1 MINLNK
7 EMLTSFAIA
16 EGAQYIKTGAICITT
31 GAHTGRCPTAKKI
44 ELCDETRDKIDW
56 DNNQSITEDEF
67 DKQCEKFRSHKD
79 AQEIVYTQNVQAVRD
94 WKHTMPLRVFTE
106 KACYGLFVSNMF
118 SPTKMS
124 PLYEV
129 YHFPSLTEEAQVLI
143 SFTKKII
150 LISGTQYSGE
160 IKKAVFTA
168 LNYHLPEKGI
178 LPMHCS
184 VNMDK
189 DRSNPTIFFGLSG
202 TGKTT
207 LSSDTGRVLIGDDE
221 HGWSNFGLTNFE
233 GGCYAKTI
241 GLTKDSEPLIF
252 EACHRPG
259 TILEN
264 VVIKDGIPDFDD
276 TSITENGRA
285 SYSIEAIDNSDYLG
299 FVDRHPNNIIM
310 LTCDAFGVL
319 PPVSKLT
326 PEKAV
331 EHFLIGYTAKVAG
344 TEAGVKEPIATFS
357 SCFGA
362 PFMPLKP
369 EVYGELL
376 KNKIKESNV
385 NCWLVNTGWVGGAYG
400 TGNRI
405 SLKHTRQII
414 DLINSNQLSEVETV
428 NHKYTGLEI
437 PQIETLPPEL
447 LEPEKSWAS
456 LSDYKNQ
463 VRTLITMFTAQKNKV
478 FK

>member
-1 MINLNK
+1 
-7 EMLTSFAIA
+7 
-16 EGAQYIKTGAICITT
+16 
-31 GAHTGRCPTAKKI
+31 
-44 ELCDETRDKIDW
+44 
-56 DNNQSITEDEF
+56 
-67 DKQCEKFRSHKD
+67 
-79 AQEIVYTQNVQAVRD
+79 
-94 WKHTMPLRVFTE
+94 
-106 KACYGLFVSNMF
+106 
-118 SPTKMS
+118 
-124 PLYEV
+124 
-129 YHFPSLTEEAQVLI
+129 
-143 SFTKKII
+143 
-150 LISGTQYSGE
+150 
-160 IKKAVFTA
+160 
-168 LNYHLPEKGI
+168 
-178 LPMHCS
+178 
-184 VNMDK
+184 MDK
-189 DRSNPTIFFGLSG
+189 NRSNPTIFFGLSG

-207 LSSDTGRVLIGDDE
+207 LSSDTDRILLGDDE
-221 HGWSNFGLTNFE
+221 HGWSENGLTNFE

-241 GLTKDSEPLIF
+241 GLTKKSEPLIF
-252 EACHRPG
+252 EASHRPG

-264 VVIKDGIPDFDD
+264 VVIKDGIPDFND

-299 FVDRHPNNIIM
+299 YVDKHPNNIIM

-319 PPVSKLT
+319 PPVSKLS

-344 TEAGVKEPIATFS
+344 TEAGIKEPVAAFS

-376 KNKIKESNV
+376 KKKIEEGSV

-405 SLKHTRQII
+405 SLKYTRQII
-414 DLINSNQLSEVETV
+414 DLINNNKLSEVDTV
-428 NHKYTGLEI
+428 KHKYTDLEI
-437 PQIETLPPEL
+437 PQIKTLPSEL

-456 LSDYKNQ
+456 LSDYENQ
-463 VRTLITMFTAQKNKV
+463 VRTLITMFSARKNKV